1 MFPSLVSE
9 TLTSRKGTL
18 VGECEL
24 VFNGR
29 VNVVEIIDEN
39 FKVLRTFSP
48 DHKNIIDVSQPSMRL
63 EWGVP

>member
-18 VGECEL
+18 VGKCEL
-24 VFNGR
+24 VNGR

-39 FKVLRTFSP
+39 FKVLP
-48 DHKNIIDVSQPSMRL
+48 DFQSRS
-63 EWGVP
+63 